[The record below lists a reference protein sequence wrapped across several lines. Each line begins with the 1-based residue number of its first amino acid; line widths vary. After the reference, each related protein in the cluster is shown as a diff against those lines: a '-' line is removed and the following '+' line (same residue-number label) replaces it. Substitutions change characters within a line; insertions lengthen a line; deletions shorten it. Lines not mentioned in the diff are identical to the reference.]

1 MIETIQANPAL
12 WLSVCGLLIGSVFGA
27 IVFRFNFCTMG
38 ALSDIT
44 NLGDWRRFRSWVLA
58 VGVAVL
64 GALILD
70 LSGIVRL
77 SNSMYLAARLNWL
90 GNIAGGLLFG
100 FGMVMAG
107 GCVSRNL
114 ARAGGGDLRS
124 LLTLLVLGLAAYMTI
139 GGVFGPFRVML
150 ETATAI
156 TLPLPTQSIGD
167 LLAHPFG
174 ASAATGRL
182 VVGGALGLAALVYCF
197 ADDEFRN
204 SPEPIIAGLAIGVLT
219 TAGWAVTGLA
229 FDEFADRPIAPVSLT
244 FVRPTGDTIEWLGRF
259 TANPMPGFG
268 VATVIGTIFGAAAAA
283 LLSGRFRVAT
293 FSDARDTLRHL
304 GGGLL
309 MGIGGVLALGC
320 TIGQG
325 VTGLS
330 TLALGSV
337 LTVIGLIVGAHHG
350 LRTLERWVLA
360 EA

>member
-1 MIETIQANPAL
+1 MTETIQANPAL
-12 WLSVCGLLIGSVFGA
+12 WVSVGGLIIGGVFGA

-58 VGVAVL
+58 VGIAVL

-70 LSGIVRL
+70 LTGVARL
-77 SNSMYLAARLNWL
+77 SNSMYLAARLNWF
-90 GNIAGGLLFG
+90 GNILGGLLFG

-139 GGVFGPFRVML
+139 GGVFGPLRVML
-150 ETATAI
+150 EGATAV

-167 LLAHPFG
+167 LFAHSIG
-174 ASAATGRL
+174 SSAMTGRI
-182 VVGGALGLAALVYCF
+182 VIAGALGVAALVYCF
-197 ADDEFRN
+197 SDDEFRR
-204 SPEPIIAGLAIGVLT
+204 SPEPIVAGLAIGLLT
-219 TAGWAVTGLA
+219 TAGWALTGLA
-229 FDEFADRPIAPVSLT
+229 FDEFADRPVAPISLT

-268 VATVIGTIFGAAAAA
+268 VASVIGTIFGAAAAA
-283 LLSGRFRVAT
+283 VLSGRFRVAT
-293 FSDARDTLRHL
+293 FSDSRDTLRHL

-320 TIGQG
+320 TVGQG

-330 TLALGSV
+330 TLALGSF
-337 LTVIGLIVGAHHG
+337 LTVIGLVIGAQYG

>member
-1 MIETIQANPAL
+1 MLEMIQTNSAV
-12 WLSVCGLLIGSVFGA
+12 WLLAGGLIIGGVFGA

-38 ALSDIT
+38 ALSDIA

-58 VGVAVL
+58 VGIAIL
-64 GALILD
+64 GAAILD
-70 LSGIVRL
+70 VAGIVRL
-77 SNSMYLAARLNWL
+77 SGSMYLVPRLNWF
-90 GNIAGGLLFG
+90 GNIVGGLLFG

-124 LLTLLVLGLAAYMTI
+124 LLTLLVLGLSAYMTI
-139 GGVFGPFRVML
+139 GGVFGPLRVML
-150 ETATAI
+150 EGATAV

-167 LLAHPFG
+167 LFSHTVG
-174 ASAATGRL
+174 SSATAGRIAVATMI
-182 VVGGALGLAALVYCF
+182 GLAALVYCF
-197 ADDEFRN
+197 SDSEFRH
-204 SPEPIIAGLAIGVLT
+204 SPEPITAGLAIGLLT
-219 TAGWAVTGLA
+219 TAGWAVTGIA
-229 FDEFADRPIAPVSLT
+229 FDEFADLPAAPISLT

-283 LLSGRFRVAT
+283 IASGRFRVAT
-293 FSDARDTLRHL
+293 FSDPRDTLRHL
-304 GGGLL
+304 GGAVL
-309 MGIGGVLALGC
+309 MGMGGVLALGC
-320 TIGQG
+320 TVGQG

-330 TLALGSV
+330 TLAVGSV
-337 LTVIGLIVGAHHG
+337 LTVIGLIIGAQYG